1 MGSVPGRGMAGATVL
16 CRSKLSEFQESGRK
30 EYGWSQGKYKWGDR
44 VLPAAVSCCMRW
56 KWPKGFEM
64 RRASL
69 LFSGKYGLVTG
80 EDVHLGS
87 FLKKQMLVAQS
98 CLTLCNPMDYS
109 LPGSSV
115 LGILQARILEWVA
128 MPSSRGSSQSSDWT
142 CIFCGSCVAGWFFTA
157 EPLGKHTKPSTA
169 QGYLRTQW
177 ELSEE
182 KRIKHLS
189 QCQAYYTCVCAQSL
203 SHVDS
208 LRPHGL

>member
-16 CRSKLSEFQESGRK
+16 CRSKLREFQASGRK
-30 EYGWSQGKYKWGDR
+30 DYGWSQGKYKWGDR

-64 RRASL
+64 RRVSL

-87 FLKKQMLVAQS
+87 FLKKQVLVAQS

-115 LGILQARILEWVA
+115 HGVLKHRQQIAMVSPVLVTLSPRESIDSFPVMPQLLQIHQK
-128 MPSSRGSSQSSDWT
+128 S
-142 CIFCGSCVAGWFFTA
+142 IFAYHCFK
-157 EPLGKHTKPSTA
+157 KH
-169 QGYLRTQW
+169 
-177 ELSEE
+177 
-182 KRIKHLS
+182 
-189 QCQAYYTCVCAQSL
+189 C
-203 SHVDS
+203 
-208 LRPHGL
+208 